1 MYYIMNAVVGLRIV
15 FTVCI
20 ILSLCCSIR
29 YSFLSTIVIAS
40 TIDYDGAAIVV
51 ARGLVETIPDEPP
64 MLKINT
70 NTATIRSSSSKTSTI
85 SHKPGLKQTINAF
98 GILMLVGVN

>member
-1 MYYIMNAVVGLRIV
+1 MNAVVGLRIV

-29 YSFLSTIVIAS
+29 YSFFLSTIVIAS
-40 TIDYDGAAIVV
+40 TIDYDDGAAAIVV
-51 ARGLVETIPDEPP
+51 ARGLLETIPDEP

-70 NTATIRSSSSKTSTI
+70 TATRRRRYKKNISSKITPI
-85 SHKPGLKQTINAF
+85 IEKKCCHHHH
-98 GILMLVGVN
+98 

>member
-20 ILSLCCSIR
+20 ILSQCCSIR
-29 YSFLSTIVIAS
+29 YSFLSTIVINAS
-40 TIDYDGAAIVV
+40 IDYDDGAATIV
-51 ARGLVETIPDEPP
+51 ARGLETIPDEP

-70 NTATIRSSSSKTSTI
+70 NTATRSSSSKTSTI

>member
-1 MYYIMNAVVGLRIV
+1 MYYIMNAVGGLRII

-29 YSFLSTIVIAS
+29 YSFLSTTIVIAS
-40 TIDYDGAAIVV
+40 TIDYDDGAAIVV
-51 ARGLVETIPDEPP
+51 ERGLETIPDEP

-70 NTATIRSSSSKTSTI
+70 NTATRSSSSKTSTI

>member
-51 ARGLVETIPDEPP
+51 ARGLETIPDEP

-70 NTATIRSSSSKTSTI
+70 NAATIRNSSSKTSTI